1 MGHRCFLPLNEQPT
15 NRPFLAQQIRSSS
28 RAPRARTDWPSQEP
42 KYCGGLLDGPLQAT
56 TGPLTPPRAS
66 APAPSIAPIAR
77 KYPPSTVASGSEAR
91 KAPERSNTAGGVCLL
106 PMATSTVA
114 GAALLCPS
122 PRFPAALSRRGSP
135 SAVAGRTRRRR
146 RGAAGVVRACFNP
159 LGDERILREA
169 IKEPV
174 AFMGGVFAGLLRLD
188 LNEDPLKEW
197 MTRTV
202 EASGIAEENSSEESS
217 EADQNDAPQQIEIE

>member
-1 MGHRCFLPLNEQPT
+1 
-15 NRPFLAQQIRSSS
+15 
-28 RAPRARTDWPSQEP
+28 
-42 KYCGGLLDGPLQAT
+42 
-56 TGPLTPPRAS
+56 
-66 APAPSIAPIAR
+66 
-77 KYPPSTVASGSEAR
+77 
-91 KAPERSNTAGGVCLL
+91 
-106 PMATSTVA
+106 MATSSTA
-114 GAALLCPS
+114 AAALLCPS
-122 PRFPAALSRRGSP
+122 PRVPAALSERWSP
-135 SAVAGRTRRRR
+135 RAVAGRTTRRR
-146 RGAAGVVRACFNP
+146 RGAGGVVRACFNP

-197 MTRTV
+197 ITRTV